1 MSIINATEIRK
12 GIIIKFNND
21 LCEVVEYNHVAPGNW
36 RAMVQAKLKNIK
48 TGSIAENRFR
58 STDRV
63 EVIQMEAVQ
72 AQFSYQKGTNFIFMD
87 SSTYEEI
94 TVNEEL
100 LKDKQKYL
108 MPDLEVMLQYC
119 NGELLN
125 VQLPITVALK
135 IIQTAPALKTATIT
149 NVSKPATLETG
160 LVIQV
165 PAFVQEGEVVKVD
178 TRDGRYMERA
188 G

>member
-12 GIIIKFNND
+12 GIIIKFNNE
-21 LCEVVEYNHVAPGNW
+21 LYEVAEYNHVAPGNW
-36 RAMVQAKLKNIK
+36 RAMVQAKLRNIK

-63 EVIQMEAVQ
+63 EVVMMEAVP
-72 AQFSYQKGTNFIFMD
+72 AQYSYQKGKTFVFMN

-94 TVNEEL
+94 DVDEAFL
-100 LKDKQKYL
+100 RDKQKYL
-108 MPDLEVMLQYC
+108 LPDEEVMLQYC
-119 NGELLN
+119 DGELLN
-125 VQLPITVALK
+125 VQLPITVNLK
-135 IIQTAPALKTATIT
+135 ITQTAPALKTATIT

-165 PAFVQEGEVVKVD
+165 PAFVQQDEVVKVD
-178 TRDGRYMERA
+178 TRDGRYIERV